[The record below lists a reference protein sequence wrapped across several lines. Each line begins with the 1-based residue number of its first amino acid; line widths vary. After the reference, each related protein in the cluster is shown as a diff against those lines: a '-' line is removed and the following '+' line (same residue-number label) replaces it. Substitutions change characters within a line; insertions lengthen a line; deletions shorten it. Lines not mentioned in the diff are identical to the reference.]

1 MIAIVDYGMGNLM
14 SLSNA
19 LKKLNIEFFFLENKS
34 IDKEFSHIILPGVGA
49 YSAAIEEIKKRQ
61 LDILLSEKKEKNIPI
76 LGICLGMQILSKI
89 GTENKK
95 NTTGLNFIPGIVEN
109 IKNLNA
115 LNKCHVGW
123 NEISFKK
130 SSKIFDEIKENS
142 NFYFDHS
149 YYFKTDDEENIL
161 CTSNYVE
168 CFASGVIN
176 KNIIGLQFH
185 PEKSHDKGLKILNN
199 FYNNIYA

>member
-1 MIAIVDYGMGNLM
+1 MAKDNIQIPKIIHQIFIGDVNL
-14 SLSNA
+14 
-19 LKKLNIEFFFLENKS
+19 
-34 IDKEFSHIILPGVGA
+34 
-49 YSAAIEEIKKRQ
+49 
-61 LDILLSEKKEKNIPI
+61 
-76 LGICLGMQILSKI
+76 
-89 GTENKK
+89 T
-95 NTTGLNFIPGIVEN
+95 
-109 IKNLNA
+109 
-115 LNKCHVGW
+115 
-123 NEISFKK
+123 
-130 SSKIFDEIKENS
+130 DEIKENS

-149 YYFKTDDEENIL
+149 YYFKTDDEANIL